1 MDLKHF
7 LEDDALRNLGETKVS
22 FLVEGKYLSSDGVV
36 TMRNDEALGSGY
48 ICLSENAKKL
58 TLNNLKD
65 IFKSN
70 DSLHSLS
77 FFYNGYM
84 YVLESAEAIQMTSD
98 ESEFIVP
105 LKYRAPYTIENNDD
119 ITVSSL
125 NNAITD
131 YKDITGVDFKN
142 AVISIAV
149 DGVEVDF
156 HKENIL
162 FDSKHNVVTFKVD
175 SLPKLYKG

>member
-1 MDLKHF
+1 MDLKTF
-7 LEDDALRNLGETKVS
+7 LEDDALRNLGGTKVS
-22 FLVEGKYLSSDGVV
+22 FLIGDKYLSSDGVV
-36 TMRNDEALGSGY
+36 TMRNDEVFGSGY
-48 ICLSENAKKL
+48 ICLSENAKEL

-70 DSLHSLS
+70 DLLHSLS

-84 YVLESAEAIQMTSD
+84 YVLESAETMRMTAN
-98 ESEFIVP
+98 EGEFIFP
-105 LKYRAPYTIENNDD
+105 LEYKTPYAIEHNDD

-125 NNAITD
+125 NNTITD

-142 AVISIAV
+142 AVINIAV

-156 HKENIL
+156 HQENIS